1 MKESEEVQ
9 KQLEKRIL
17 EIEKM
22 NHQEQETRGRA
33 IDELEKQV
41 RHGFI
46 ENKTFKLSFSQF
58 Y

>member
-17 EIEKM
+17 EVEQMKQ
-22 NHQEQETRGRA
+22 QEQETRRRA
-33 IDELEKQV
+33 TEELEKQV
-41 RHGFI
+41 KHL
-46 ENKTFKLSFSQF
+46 N